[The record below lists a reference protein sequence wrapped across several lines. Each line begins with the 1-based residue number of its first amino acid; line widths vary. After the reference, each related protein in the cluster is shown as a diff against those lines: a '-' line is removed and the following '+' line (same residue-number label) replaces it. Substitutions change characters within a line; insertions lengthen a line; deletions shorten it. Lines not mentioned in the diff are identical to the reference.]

1 MRLTIIPTNGSVGKD
16 GKFYNDLALSSCGV
30 PTDVHALQWEEHEPN
45 KGHIEFK
52 SALVQNQ
59 NITELPAWANACVAK
74 WDEAETARLAAEEAV
89 RLAAAEA
96 ARIAA
101 NQAQQTGQ

>member
-1 MRLTIIPTNGSVGKD
+1 MRLTIIPANGSVGED
-16 GKFYNDLALSSCGV
+16 GKFYNDLDLSSCGV

-59 NITELPAWANACVAK
+59 NITELPAWANACLSK
-74 WDEAETARLAAEEAV
+74 WDEAKAAEEAV

>member
-1 MRLTIIPTNGSVGKD
+1 MRIIIIPIDGTVNKNGKSYLGLD
-16 GKFYNDLALSSCGV
+16 LSSCGV

-59 NITELPAWANACVAK
+59 NITELPTWANACISK
-74 WDEAETARLAAEEAV
+74 WQEAYDAEQAAILAA
-89 RLAAAEA
+89 
-96 ARIAA
+96 
-101 NQAQQTGQ
+101 QQRQQ